1 MKKVVTR
8 FAPSPTGTLHI
19 GGVRT
24 ALFNY
29 VYAKQNDG
37 LFLVRIEDTDRER
50 STKEFE
56 KNILDSLNSIGL
68 SPDLEPINQSERN
81 DIYTAAA
88 QKLIDSNQAYY
99 CDCSVE
105 ELDQM
110 RAEQQSQGQK
120 PQYDGR
126 SRDKNLSKA
135 ENTVLRLKTPLEGEV
150 VVNDYVRGDIVFN
163 NSELDDL
170 IILRS
175 DGSPTYHLCNVVDDY
190 EQGVTTVI
198 RGEDHISNTPRQ
210 IHIQNALGYP
220 ELEYAHLPLVL
231 GSDKKR
237 LSKRHA
243 ATSLGE
249 YKELGYLDSAILN
262 TLARLGWSRGEN
274 EVFYLDDLIKEF
286 SISEVQK
293 AGAIFDITKLDFLN
307 SQHMANLDLEEFI
320 DHLRPFLASKNIDI
334 DNHPKRDLLIDSMR
348 SSANNLA
355 GVALNL
361 VCYFHDVVE
370 YNQKAIDK
378 FIGSSNQVLI
388 DLKERLADASE
399 WNESN
404 IDNILLKYREEKEL
418 SVPKVNQPL
427 RIALTGSTNS
437 PSLGMTL
444 SLFEKDEAKFQFLY
458 ESKTPLFKKI
468 EMIAKEIY
476 RADEVIA
483 DTKIRDQLKSFED
496 AGYGDFPVC
505 IAKTQYSFSTDPSL
519 KGAPTGHSLPI
530 REIRLSSGAEFIVV
544 VCGAVMTMPGLPRV
558 PAADSIKLNKDGEI
572 EGLF

>member
-37 LFLVRIEDTDRER
+37 LFLIRIEDTDKER

-56 KNILDSLNSIGL
+56 QNILDSLNSIGL
-68 SPDLEPINQSERN
+68 CPDLDPINQSQRN
-81 DIYTAAA
+81 DIYKAAA

-110 RAEQQSQGQK
+110 RAEQQAKGMK

-126 SRDKNLSKA
+126 SRDKNLPKSEK
-135 ENTVLRLKTPLEGEV
+135 TVLRLKTPLEGEV
-150 VVNDYVRGDIVFN
+150 VVKDHVRGDIIFN

-243 ATSLGE
+243 ATSLQE

-262 TLARLGWSRGEN
+262 TLARLGWSRGEK
-274 EVFYLDDLIKEF
+274 EVFYLEDLIKEF
-286 SISEVQK
+286 NINEVQK

-320 DHLRPFLASKNIDI
+320 SHLEPFLKSKQIDV
-334 DNHPKRDLLIDSMR
+334 NSHPKKELLIDSMR
-348 SSANNLA
+348 SSANNLE
-355 GVALNL
+355 GIALNL
-361 VCYFHDVVE
+361 VCYFHDVNE

-378 FIGSSNQVLI
+378 FIGSSDEVLI
-388 DLKERLADASE
+388 DLKEKLMNLDD
-399 WNESN
+399 WNEDS
-404 IDNILLKYREEKEL
+404 IDKLLVTYREEKEL

-427 RIALTGSTNS
+427 RIALTGSTQS

-444 SLFEKDEAKFQFLY
+444 SLFEKEEAI
-458 ESKTPLFKKI
+458 SRI
-468 EMIAKEIY
+468 EKLIN
-476 RADEVIA
+476 
-483 DTKIRDQLKSFED
+483 
-496 AGYGDFPVC
+496 
-505 IAKTQYSFSTDPSL
+505 
-519 KGAPTGHSLPI
+519 
-530 REIRLSSGAEFIVV
+530 FI
-544 VCGAVMTMPGLPRV
+544 
-558 PAADSIKLNKDGEI
+558 
-572 EGLF
+572 

>member
-29 VYAKQNDG
+29 VYAKKYAG

-68 SPDLEPINQSERN
+68 TPDLDPINQSERN
-81 DIYTAAA
+81 NIYAAAA

-110 RAEQQSQGQK
+110 RAEQQSKGQK

-126 SRDKNLSKA
+126 SRDKNLSKS
-135 ENTVLRLKTPLEGEV
+135 ENTVLRLKTPLDGQV
-150 VVNDYVRGDIVFN
+150 VVKDYVRGDIVFD

-175 DGSPTYHLCNVVDDY
+175 DGTPTYHLCNVIDDF

-231 GSDKKR
+231 GADKKR

-243 ATSLGE
+243 ATSLEE
-249 YKELGYLDSAILN
+249 YQAEGYLDSAILN
-262 TLARLGWSRGEN
+262 TLARLGWSKGEK
-274 EVFYLDDLIKEF
+274 EIFYLNDLIKDFE
-286 SISEVQK
+286 ITEVQK
-293 AGAIFDITKLDFLN
+293 AGAIFDITKLDYLN
-307 SQHMANLDLEEFI
+307 AQHMSNLNLNDFIDYLKPFLKLNGIDLE
-320 DHLRPFLASKNIDI
+320 
-334 DNHPKRDLLIDSMR
+334 NHPKVNLLIESMR
-348 SSANNLA
+348 SSANTFA
-355 GVALNL
+355 GVASNL
-361 VCYFHDVVE
+361 ICYYQDVST
-370 YNQKAIDK
+370 YNDKAIEK
-378 FIGSSNQVLI
+378 FIGNSTEILD
-388 DLKERLADASE
+388 DLK
-399 WNESN
+399 
-404 IDNILLKYREEKEL
+404 NILVNLESWTESSLDNALVDYRNKKEL
-418 SVPKVNQPL
+418 SVPKVNQPI

-437 PSLGMTL
+437 PSLGMTM
-444 SLFEKDEAKFQFLY
+444 F
-458 ESKTPLFKKI
+458 LFKK
-468 EMIAKEIY
+468 
-476 RADEVIA
+476 DEVIKRI
-483 DTKIRDQLKSFED
+483 DNLIKFVQ
-496 AGYGDFPVC
+496 
-505 IAKTQYSFSTDPSL
+505 
-519 KGAPTGHSLPI
+519 TG
-530 REIRLSSGAEFIVV
+530 
-544 VCGAVMTMPGLPRV
+544 
-558 PAADSIKLNKDGEI
+558 N
-572 EGLF
+572 